1 MIKINRNRNKNLDG
15 LRGLASLV
23 VVAHHLLLTLPWV
36 DSRSGFQTHSLK
48 GEFKFSFANLV
59 EYSPFHLLY
68 AGSEAVIVFFV
79 LSGYVLV
86 FAVSRENTSHY
97 LKNRMLRL
105 YLPIVGCILVA
116 TLFAKLRSYRGNTG
130 YSHWVTGQSFH
141 LHLRDVVQNM
151 WVLDGTTSL
160 NSSLWSMRYEI
171 VFSMLILVITSV
183 KFQKRIQNLM
193 ISLICLNLI
202 MYIGLRLQ
210 LDLLQWMPI
219 FFIGSSLHFLK
230 IQDKYSGIRMIL
242 GLLLLLFP
250 WYLAGYGYHSSL
262 LFQRIVA
269 TAGAFLIID
278 ASRTKNL
285 YITKVLSSSISS
297 FLGKI
302 SYSLYLV
309 HVPIILCGCSYFS
322 PPTNISTFLLHC
334 IILLPIIFIVAVT
347 CNRLF
352 ENPVL
357 HYIHKNS

>member
-1 MIKINRNRNKNLDG
+1 MIKINPNRDKNLDG
-15 LRGLASLV
+15 LRGIASLV

-36 DSRSGFQTHSLK
+36 DSRSGFQTNAPR
-48 GEFKFSFANLV
+48 GTFNYNFANLL

-86 FAVSRENTSHY
+86 FAVSREKTSNY
-97 LKNRMLRL
+97 LKNRLLRL
-105 YLPIVGCILVA
+105 YLPIAGCVLVA
-116 TLFAKLRSYRGNTG
+116 TLFAKLRSQRGNTG

-160 NSSLWSMRYEI
+160 DSSLWSMRYEI
-171 VFSMLILVITSV
+171 VFSMIILVVTSIQIQK
-183 KFQKRIQNLM
+183 KFKFFM
-193 ISLICLNLI
+193 ISLVFLNLI
-202 MYIGLRLQ
+202 LYIALRMQ

-230 IQDKYSGIRMIL
+230 IQDKYSGIRLIL

-269 TAGAFLIID
+269 AAGALLIVD
-278 ASRTKNL
+278 ASRAKNL
-285 YITKVLSSSISS
+285 YITKILSSRLTS

-309 HVPIILCGCSYFS
+309 HVPIILCVCSYFT
-322 PPTNISTFLLHC
+322 PPTSISTFLFFC
-334 IILLPIIFIVAVT
+334 IIILSMIFLVAII

-352 ENPVL
+352 EQPVL
-357 HYIHKNS
+357 NYIHKYT